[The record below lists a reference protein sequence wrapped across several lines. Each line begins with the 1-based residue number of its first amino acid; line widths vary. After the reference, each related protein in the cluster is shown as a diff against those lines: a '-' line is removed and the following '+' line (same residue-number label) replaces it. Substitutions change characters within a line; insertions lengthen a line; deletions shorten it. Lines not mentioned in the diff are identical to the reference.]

1 MLCSAQINNH
11 QSRSDPAQEV
21 QGRTEEEAHGE
32 GQERVAGIQ
41 EPPGTR
47 NKKQPALRPTRREGC
62 PHPREVNPSHPR
74 LNYIVHIEK

>member
-41 EPPGTR
+41 ETPGTR
-47 NKKQPALRPTRREGC
+47 
-62 PHPREVNPSHPR
+62 
-74 LNYIVHIEK
+74 